1 MTIGSR
7 IKNQRLKLGFSQA
20 GLADQVGLTQQTLQK
35 IENGTTKNPR
45 RIEEI
50 AKFLKCTPE
59 YLQFGVGSEEMT
71 QQELCEKIRF
81 FRITALNISTAEFSN
96 KFSIPEQVL
105 AEIEAGESKL
115 ADKAVEKIL
124 RYEDFS
130 HLQDW
135 FSSPE
140 LQPEIPP
147 KPTKVFNTEA
157 DISWFDDEDHTPN
170 NNVSLGPTIKSTV
183 PLVSW
188 VQAGAWSEINEV
200 RECDATRYMCP
211 VNSSDKTFALKV
223 QGVSMEPKFYEGD
236 LIFVDPEAECIH
248 GSYVVARL
256 DDNNEATFKQLIIES
271 GQKFL
276 KAANPNW
283 PEQLIPIN
291 GNCTLV
297 GKVIFTGKSL

>member
-1 MTIGSR
+1 MDIANR
-7 IKNQRLKLGFSQA
+7 VKKLRKA
-20 GLADQVGLTQQTLQK
+20 LDLTQHQLAELVGVAQNSIQK
-35 IENGTTKNPR
+35 LEKGDTKNPR
-45 RIEEI
+45 NIE
-50 AKFLKCTPE
+50 ALARALNCTPE
-59 YLQFGVGSEEMT
+59 YLQFGIGET
-71 QQELCEKIRF
+71 Q
-81 FRITALNISTAEFSN
+81 
-96 KFSIPEQVL
+96 
-105 AEIEAGESKL
+105 
-115 ADKAVEKIL
+115 ADKKSA
-124 RYEDFS
+124 
-130 HLQDW
+130 
-135 FSSPE
+135 
-140 LQPEIPP
+140 
-147 KPTKVFNTEA
+147 
-157 DISWFDDEDHTPN
+157 N
-170 NNVSLGPTIKSTV
+170 NNVSLGPIIKSTV

-297 GKVIFTGKSL
+297 GKVVFAGKSF

>member
-1 MTIGSR
+1 MDLGKRVEKRRIQLGMT
-7 IKNQRLKLGFSQA
+7 QAQLGLIA
-20 GLADQVGLTQQTLQK
+20 GLAQNSIHNIESGETKRPRK
-35 IENGTTKNPR
+35 IDALAEALN
-45 RIEEI
+45 
-50 AKFLKCTPE
+50 CTPE
-59 YLQFGVGSEEMT
+59 YLLFGIGET
-71 QQELCEKIRF
+71 Q
-81 FRITALNISTAEFSN
+81 
-96 KFSIPEQVL
+96 
-105 AEIEAGESKL
+105 
-115 ADKAVEKIL
+115 ADKKSV
-124 RYEDFS
+124 
-130 HLQDW
+130 
-135 FSSPE
+135 
-140 LQPEIPP
+140 
-147 KPTKVFNTEA
+147 
-157 DISWFDDEDHTPN
+157 N
-170 NNVSLGPTIKSTV
+170 NNVSLGPIIKSTV

-297 GKVIFTGKSL
+297 GKVVFAGKSF